1 MRIFAMARTGK
12 SFFFMLMA
20 AVMTFTSCTAVSA
33 RLELVKGNVYFSRGK
48 YAEASAAYIEAM
60 KDAGA
65 APYASYALGN
75 VYLAMGQNEAAL
87 DRYAEAENNANM
99 RENRELVYR
108 SRYNSGIARFTGGDF
123 EAAADYFRRALDAD
137 GSRVDAK
144 VNFELSLLQ
153 LLRKK
158 EDAQVR
164 TTQRGSVSEDERRRK
179 SEILFNFVRQKEAD
193 RWKSWDFTVENEDTG
208 PDY

>member
-1 MRIFAMARTGK
+1 MT
-12 SFFFMLMA
+12 
-20 AVMTFTSCTAVSA
+20 AVLFCASCTAVSA

-48 YAEASAAYIEAM
+48 YAEAAAAYIGAM
-60 KDAGA
+60 KDPGA

-75 VYLAMGQNEAAL
+75 VYFATGQNEAAL
-87 DRYAEAENNANM
+87 DRYAEAEKNAHE

-108 SRYNSGIARFTGGDF
+108 SRYNSGIVRFTVGDF
-123 EAAADYFRRALDAD
+123 GPAADDFRRALEAD
-137 GSRVDAK
+137 GSHIDAK

-153 LLRKK
+153 LMRKK

-164 TTQRGSVSEDERRRK
+164 TTQKGSVSEDERRRK
-179 SEILFNFVRQKEAD
+179 SEILFNFVRPKEAD
-193 RWKSWDFTVENEDTG
+193 RWKSWDFTVENEDDG